1 MRNNTFIKIKSR
13 IYEHAN
19 ILTWLSVI
27 FIISLALGLRGYNV
41 EEKTS
46 AFLLVLPGIAAF
58 TILAIVFTKSALSLF
73 GNIIACVFIAVVAFS
88 VVTASLAYSP
98 SGLLS
103 GVWFTTILAGVFGT
117 LALSY
122 LLRSFIN
129 PYHLAALSSVIN
141 VLTVMFSL
149 LTFAYIFPQ
158 STITA
163 EMLGLRLTL
172 LGLVVSLVV
181 SFVSIYIS
189 SRAYKTSFSKNKVL
203 AKDWLENNEHTDNT
217 LLSLEGV
224 VSKKGYTFETF
235 KYNGHRN
242 AFAFKDNQSIL
253 FVPLEIAFKE
263 KEMTKSL
270 ARNAKVGKK
279 TFDKI
284 ISSVVNH
291 FSGVYSLPSIPVLI
305 IFVVPEGT
313 INRVVAYKAGNSTY
327 SDSIV
332 FMPEKEVAR
341 WLEDIEKKDSMYVAV
356 FPELNEKEKTARDEF
371 AKSLSEQIPVGKA
384 KKKKLK
390 AEKAKRK
397 DKTSLTEE
405 NSESSVDSESNENSA
420 DIVNSSKE

>member
-13 IYEHAN
+13 VYEHAN

-27 FIISLALGLRGYNV
+27 FIISLALGLRGYNA

-122 LLRSFIN
+122 LLKSFIN
-129 PYHLAALSSVIN
+129 PYHLAALSSVVN

-163 EMLGLRLTL
+163 EMLGLRLTI
-172 LGLVVSLVV
+172 LGLVVALVV
-181 SFVSIYIS
+181 SFISIYVS

-203 AKDWLENNEHTDNT
+203 AKNWLENNEHTDNT

-371 AKSLSEQIPVGKA
+371 AKSLSEQVPVGKA
-384 KKKKLK
+384 EKKKLK

-405 NSESSVDSESNENSA
+405 NTESNENTKNT
-420 DIVNSSKE
+420 VGNSKE

>member
-181 SFVSIYIS
+181 SFVSIYVS

-203 AKDWLENNEHTDNT
+203 AKDWLGNNEHTDNT

-224 VSKKGYTFETF
+224 VSKKGYIFETF

-356 FPELNEKEKTARDEF
+356 FPELNEKEKNARDEF

-384 KKKKLK
+384 EKKKLK

-397 DKTSLTEE
+397 SKTSLTEE
-405 NSESSVDSESNENSA
+405 SNESSVDSENTENSA

>member
-181 SFVSIYIS
+181 SFVSIYVS

-224 VSKKGYTFETF
+224 VNKKGYTFETF

-356 FPELNEKEKTARDEF
+356 FPELNEKEKNARDEF

-384 KKKKLK
+384 EKKKLK

-397 DKTSLTEE
+397 SKTSLTEE
-405 NSESSVDSESNENSA
+405 SNESSVDSENTENSA